1 MVQTKF
7 SEKRRKSKGSHKS
20 DKKDKSNSNDGSTPS
35 STMKT
40 KHVHGLVGPA
50 EYINETSPT
59 HTEAQTTYN
68 NQATSPSN
76 AHASQTTAA
85 QIFSQQTTPR
95 KIQTPQP
102 QPQPQTPQPH
112 QQQPHQQQPQIVQ
125 KTPQSA
131 TQWSTPQQ
139 PVNQGFGQHSNS
151 TPNFQQVQFTATPSS
166 GQFSTNF
173 NISTKIE
180 RPHSSAALLQERG
193 TPQTP
198 TPFKQP
204 SNAASQQKLT
214 LLAQAMNANQTQVHN
229 FFNQLFS
236 VILN

>member
-7 SEKRRKSKGSHKS
+7 LEKRRKSKGSHKS
-20 DKKDKSNSNDGSTPS
+20 DKKDKSNSNDSSTPS

-59 HTEAQTTYN
+59 HTEDPTTYN
-68 NQATSPSN
+68 NQTTSPSN

-102 QPQPQTPQPH
+102 QPQPQPQTPQPH
-112 QQQPHQQQPQIVQ
+112 QQQIIQ
-125 KTPQSA
+125 KTHQPA

-139 PVNQGFGQHSNS
+139 AVNQNFSKLSNS

-173 NISTKIE
+173 NTSTKIE

-204 SNAASQQKLT
+204 SNVVSQQKLT
-214 LLAQAMNANQTQVHN
+214 LLAQAMNASQTQVHDCFWSSIN
-229 FFNQLFS
+229 VL
-236 VILN
+236 